1 MVVLNKPVRRQIDIE
16 LMAGKSRPM
25 IVTIYPEGTIG
36 FREKGYRSELLLDLK
51 SAYLL
56 AAKKAAETSIANRQI
71 LRQRRSTADNARSQ

>member
-1 MVVLNKPVRRQIDIE
+1 MVRVIKPVRRQIDIE

-36 FREKGYRSELLLDLK
+36 FREKGCRSELLLDLK

-56 AAKKAAETSIANRQI
+56 AAKKAAEASLANRQM
-71 LRQRRSTADNARSQ
+71 LHQRRST